1 MRLNAT
7 RWWPIVLVIIGVGC
21 TAACGA
27 PTSGPKI
34 TKETLPPWSA
44 PELTAPAPTSSAP
57 AAQAADLGPAPA
69 ELRRVDWAQSRLPGE
84 FCAVPGVVQFSSGAA
99 KATSDTWGPVEMR
112 VDPSSTVYGD
122 LDGDGVEE
130 AAVSV
135 SCNNG
140 GGTASGQLAFG
151 YAVVRKDGD
160 ALSAVGS
167 ITARQ
172 DPPDAGHVTLLGPA
186 AITHN
191 EIRVQELWYRPSD
204 ATCCPSGKAETTWS
218 YTNGT
223 LTPGQPVITS

>member
-1 MRLNAT
+1 
-7 RWWPIVLVIIGVGC
+7 
-21 TAACGA
+21 
-27 PTSGPKI
+27 
-34 TKETLPPWSA
+34 
-44 PELTAPAPTSSAP
+44 
-57 AAQAADLGPAPA
+57 
-69 ELRRVDWAQSRLPGE
+69 
-84 FCAVPGVVQFSSGAA
+84 VPGVVQFSSGEA
-99 KATSDTWGPVEMR
+99 KATSDTWGPVEMG
-112 VDPSSTVYGD
+112 VDPGSTVYGD

-151 YAVVRKDGD
+151 YVVVRKDSD

-172 DPPDAGHVTLLGPA
+172 NPPNASHVTLLGTTE
-186 AITHN
+186 ITHN

-204 ATCCPSGKAETTWS
+204 ATCCPSGEAETTWS
-218 YTNGT
+218 YADST